1 MNIGLPEI
9 VLVILIL
16 TLIFGGKKMTDF
28 AKNAGLAGKELKKI
42 KKEYSE
48 AKEEVE
54 KIKNEGGA
62 F

>member
-9 VLVILIL
+9 VLIILVL
-16 TLIFGGKKMTDF
+16 TLVFGGKKMTDF
-28 AKNAGLAGKELKKI
+28 ARNAGLAGKELKKI